1 MSCTV
6 LSQPTPLTTGPIVV
20 ACNAPVKVPVP
31 IPLPASIPATITA
44 HTPNPE
50 PPLVSAVAA
59 QYTGRLT
66 VPARPAFNWC
76 NTADRLREGLH
87 RPLPFE
93 SDKVQRYR
101 PSVFHEMGLGRDGEK
116 GFDMNDFD
124 MEDMD
129 DVDDMDEILPRAR
142 RPRPASLFLTNLH
155 ALRLGLDDDNQPAM
169 TSPVASARKRMSWSP
184 ASSTSASTSTSTSTS
199 PGLSDRKRPWY
210 AKLGGSG
217 SGGLRLAPKRSILFL
232 SAREDK

>member
-6 LSQPTPLTTGPIVV
+6 LSQPKPLATGPIVV
-20 ACNAPVKVPVP
+20 ACNAPVKAPVP
-31 IPLPASIPATITA
+31 IPIPASIPASITA
-44 HTPNPE
+44 HTPEPE
-50 PPLVSAVAA
+50 PPLMSAVTA
-59 QYTGRLT
+59 QCTERLT
-66 VPARPAFNWC
+66 VPVRPAFNWR
-76 NTADRLREGLH
+76 NAADRLREGLH

-93 SDKVQRYR
+93 SDKVPRYR
-101 PSVFHEMGLGRDGEK
+101 QSVFHEMGLGRGGEK

-124 MEDMD
+124 MDDM
-129 DVDDMDEILPRAR
+129 DDMDEILPRAR

-184 ASSTSASTSTSTSTS
+184 ASSTSASPSTSTSTS

-232 SAREDK
+232 SVREDK